1 MRRWLWLLL
10 ALVTTVASGQR
21 PTTFAWN
28 PGAGWPA
35 GTTVELC
42 GNGPTCLDGITG
54 TQATLLLPVVPGDV
68 IEGRARAVPPPGYLC
83 GDPPALCPKSDWA
96 SVALTW
102 PLPARDVVVNLG
114 PVPPTLWASS
124 DVGTTLPGS
133 VAVDGGT
140 FTVVGNG
147 ANIWGTED
155 AFHFAYQPLTGDG
168 SIVARVAD
176 IANNSNKFARNGV
189 MIRENLDANARHAL
203 VSLNPVGGTRFIYRT
218 TPGGNSGAASGRDA
232 ARPHWL
238 KLTRAG
244 NRFTAYQS
252 ANGSTW
258 TRIGSAVTINMNFNA
273 LVGLAVSS
281 CNAVVTTTA
290 VFTDVNVS
298 PL

>member
-54 TQATLLLPVVPGDV
+54 TQATLLLPVSPGAV

-102 PLPARDVVVNLG
+102 PLPARAVVANLG

-133 VAVDGGT
+133 VAVDGGE

-147 ANIWGTED
+147 ADIWGSSD
-155 AFHFAYQPLTGDG
+155 AFHFVHQPLTGDG
-168 SIVARVAD
+168 SIVARVASLTNTHSW
-176 IANNSNKFARNGV
+176 AKAGV
-189 MIRENLDANARHAL
+189 MIRENLDANARHAMA
-203 VSLNPVGGTRFIYRT
+203 VVTRSNGVAFQRRASTGGSSAHTA
-218 TPGGNSGAASGRDA
+218 GGAVVVPYWVR
-232 ARPHWL
+232 
-238 KLTRAG
+238 LTRAG
-244 NRFTAYQS
+244 NTFTAHQS

-258 TRIGSAVTINMNFNA
+258 TQVGSAVTIAMGA
-273 LVGLAVSS
+273 TAQVGLAVTSHD
-281 CNAVVTTTA
+281 AAVTTTA
-290 VFTDVNVS
+290 VFTNVITE
-298 PL
+298 